1 MRTLNT
7 AEMSTLSR
15 SAQMKEMKNE
25 GRSMLRNLHRRPAI
39 PKKAA
44 PPRPRSRFM
53 IVHVAVFAAALL
65 LAAPHEIEG
74 LALARRTHKMHFV
87 PMTNTQKSHDQRMTL
102 KSSASSSIEIPAT
115 IDSQRSLSRVQSR
128 VVKALMVTYI
138 ASMCVAL
145 PA

>member
-1 MRTLNT
+1 
-7 AEMSTLSR
+7 
-15 SAQMKEMKNE
+15 
-25 GRSMLRNLHRRPAI
+25 MLRTRRRRPAI
-39 PKKAA
+39 PTKAA

-53 IVHVAVFAAALL
+53 ITLIAVFMEALLL

-74 LALARRTHKMHFV
+74 LAYARRTLSIHIA
-87 PMTNTQKSHDQRMTL
+87 PITNRQKSHDQKMTL
-102 KSSASSSIEIPAT
+102 KSLTSSSIEIPAT

-128 VVKALMVTYI
+128 IVKALMVAYI